1 MRPESLVVLET
12 LRNNGAKLALI
23 TNGSATDQRGKIER
37 WNLAHHFEVIAIEGE
52 FGVGKPDQRVYRH
65 VLDTLGAHEVMIGD
79 DLYAD
84 IGGAKQLGIEAI
96 WVDVAGNGLPADAA
110 VTPDRIIRSIAE
122 LLD

>member
-1 MRPESLVVLET
+1 MPQC
-12 LRNNGAKLALI
+12 GA
-23 TNGSATDQRGKIER
+23 
-37 WNLAHHFEVIAIEGE
+37 
-52 FGVGKPDQRVYRH
+52 GKPDQRVYRH